1 MKESSKF
8 SNTLASLRP
17 PKPAKE
23 QEALAVAPQAPE
35 LQHEKKAG
43 RPSGKRSNPGY
54 EASSVIIRK
63 GTKKSVQ
70 RILLDDEQ
78 ERDFS
83 ELVEELLCN
92 WLATQRGGSR

>member
-8 SNTLASLRP
+8 SNTLAALRP
-17 PKPAKE
+17 PKPGEE
-23 QEALAVAPQAPE
+23 QEAPTVVPQAPE
-35 LQHEKKAG
+35 LPHQKKGG

-70 RILLDDEQ
+70 HVLLDDDQ
-78 ERDFS
+78 GRDFS

-92 WLATQRGGSR
+92 WLAIQRGGSR

>member
-8 SNTLASLRP
+8 SNTLAALRP
-17 PKPAKE
+17 PNPEEEEEAPAIVSQA
-23 QEALAVAPQAPE
+23 QEFP
-35 LQHEKKAG
+35 HKKKGG
-43 RPSGKRSNPGY
+43 RPNGKRSNPGY

-70 RILLDDEQ
+70 HVLLDDDQ

>member
-8 SNTLASLRP
+8 SNTLAALRP
-17 PKPAKE
+17 QKQAEE
-23 QEALAVAPQAPE
+23 QEELAVVPQAPE
-35 LQHEKKAG
+35 LLHKKKGG

-70 RILLDDEQ
+70 RVLLDDEQ
-78 ERDFS
+78 GRDFS

-92 WLATQRGGSR
+92 WLATQRGDSR